1 MKTSALRK
9 GAVAAGVN
17 GADID
22 AIDDADDP
30 RVARS
35 QAEAPA
41 RHGQQDRDIHLRA
54 HKPGPQP
61 GGDESDTTRGREA
74 APTADVPESNLPEVQ
89 PAAAAA
95 ATPTAATRSSTPP
108 RSTTPASSSSSSSN
122 RAAARR
128 AMQTA
133 SAART
138 VSSPRA
144 PDSPALLQQ
153 IATLCARADL
163 GHPSEDK
170 VRRALKAPSGRNLE
184 PRRQQVEA
192 VKILRAEWNSGGKG

>member
-1 MKTSALRK
+1 
-9 GAVAAGVN
+9 
-17 GADID
+17 
-22 AIDDADDP
+22 
-30 RVARS
+30 
-35 QAEAPA
+35 
-41 RHGQQDRDIHLRA
+41 
-54 HKPGPQP
+54 
-61 GGDESDTTRGREA
+61 
-74 APTADVPESNLPEVQ
+74 
-89 PAAAAA
+89 
-95 ATPTAATRSSTPP
+95 
-108 RSTTPASSSSSSSN
+108 
-122 RAAARR
+122 
-128 AMQTA
+128 MQTA